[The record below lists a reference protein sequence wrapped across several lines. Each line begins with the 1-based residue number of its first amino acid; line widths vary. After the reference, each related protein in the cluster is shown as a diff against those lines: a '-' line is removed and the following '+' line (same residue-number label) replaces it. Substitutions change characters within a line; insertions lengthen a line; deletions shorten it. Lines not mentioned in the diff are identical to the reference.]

1 MNFDAVKERLRT
13 FPWGAT
19 SLVSLYLSLVSGVLV
34 ALQYDLA
41 APFHSTL
48 ALSTLAP
55 YGEFFRSLHF
65 YSSQGFFLLMLVHF
79 LAVFAKT
86 ENYSR
91 SSYSRLII
99 AIAISLLLLF
109 TGYILRADSTG
120 YSAGVIAEEIF
131 TNLPIIGAALNA
143 ILFSVTDHGVQR
155 IYVHHVIT
163 YDLLWLALV
172 WEHLRRYRIQTQK
185 YLWLILIFLGLS
197 TVVAAPMDQDKL
209 GIHFISGPWFFL
221 GLQEL
226 LRYFNPI
233 LAGIVFPV
241 ALMAALL
248 CLHKKNRYWKAA
260 WYTVWGWALVYA
272 ACSGI
277 TLLR

>member
-1 MNFDAVKERLRT
+1 MNFDAVKERLCT

-34 ALQYDLA
+34 ALQYDLS

-55 YGEFFRSLHF
+55 YGDFFLSLHF
-65 YSSQGFFLLMLVHF
+65 YSSQGFFLLMLAHF

-86 ENYSR
+86 EIYSR
-91 SSYSRLII
+91 SSYSRLVI
-99 AIAISLLLLF
+99 AIPISLLLIF
-109 TGYILRADSTG
+109 TGYILRGDSTG
-120 YSAGVIAEEIF
+120 SSAGAIAEEIF

-143 ILFSVTDHGVQR
+143 MLFSVTDHGVQR
-155 IYVHHVIT
+155 IYVHHVIS

-172 WEHLRRYRIQTQK
+172 WEHLRRYRIQTEK
-185 YLWLILIFLGLS
+185 YVWMILIFLGVCTFLP
-197 TVVAAPMDQDKL
+197 APIDQDKL

-233 LAGIVFPV
+233 LAGIVFPAV
-241 ALMAALL
+241 LIVALL

-260 WYTVWGWALVYA
+260 WYMVWGWTLVYA